1 MISLIEYGY
10 LETPYLSEFP
20 YLQPAAEQG
29 LALQGQYQVGTEH
42 AVALQFIGNITKDK
56 PIAAQ
61 FSGLIENF
69 EKTLAV
75 QGTYAVLEE
84 GVVGFQAS
92 VINSQD
98 KPLATQG
105 QYVIEKDN
113 IAGFQFDARISQ
125 DEVLG
130 LQTERLFEGKEK
142 SKGIQFRASK
152 VLPHYECPGLG
163 YLNDAPYLTQYQYL
177 APFYCV
183 PWGIQFTAVKE
194 EARAFQFRSALYN
207 TTNLRILVDFPS
219 RGTTGLNWTATS
231 TQTSSTNSFSVNNL
245 NTDIVEQYWRSATG
259 VLSATITCDTELP
272 QGVYLDTLAILN
284 HNLSGSSTIILE
296 GSNDPSFGTIPVN
309 IELQYEANNMYYI
322 APTLPLNP
330 YRYWRLNVS
339 DPGSADNFI
348 RIGTIVFGAAVIF
361 TNESFV
367 DRVRFGQKQF
377 IDKVYTEGFTNVSN
391 DRGKKKYLGLEFRNL
406 AYGRANFQSMRE
418 IFDYAGVTLKC
429 LYIPVPQQASRF
441 AVFGKLSDIPAEEHN
456 YKGAD
461 ADYVDFSIDVDESL

>member
-1 MISLIEYGY
+1 MIELIQYGY

-42 AVALQFIGNITKDK
+42 TVALQFLSNPVKDK
-56 PIAAQ
+56 PIGTQ
-61 FSGLIENF
+61 FSGLIENS
-69 EKTLAV
+69 EKILAL
-75 QGTYAVLEE
+75 QGTYEVVDE
-84 GVVGFQAS
+84 GIAGFQAS
-92 VINSQD
+92 VFNTQD
-98 KPLATQG
+98 KALATQG
-105 QYVIEKDN
+105 QYAIEKEN
-113 IAGFQFDARISQ
+113 PVGLQFDAFITQ
-125 DEVLG
+125 DKALG
-130 LQTERLFEGKEK
+130 FQTKKLFEDKEK
-142 SKGIQFRASK
+142 SKGVQFRASK
-152 VLPHYECPGLG
+152 VLPHYECAGGG
-163 YLNDAPYLTQYQYL
+163 YLNEVPYLTQHQYL

-183 PWGIQFTAVKE
+183 PWGIQFTVVKE
-194 EARAFQFRSALYN
+194 EARAIQFRSALYN

-259 VLSATITCDTELP
+259 VLSATISCDTELP

-284 HNLSGSSTIILE
+284 HNLSGSATVILE
-296 GSNDPSFGTIPVN
+296 GSSDPSFGTIPVN
-309 IELQYEANNMYYI
+309 ITLEYEANNMYYI

-330 YRYWRLNVS
+330 YRYWRLNIS

-348 RIGTIVFGAAVIF
+348 RVGTIVFGSAVIF

-377 IDKVYTEGFTNVSN
+377 VDKVYTEGFTNVSN

-406 AYGRANFQSMRE
+406 VYGKSNFQSMRE
-418 IFDYAGVTLKC
+418 IFDYAGINLKC

-441 AVFGKLSDIPAEEHN
+441 AVFGKLADIPAEEHN

>member
-1 MISLIEYGY
+1 MIELIQYGY

-29 LALQGQYQVGTEH
+29 LALQVEYQIGTEK
-42 AVALQFIGNITKDK
+42 VTALQFLGTIINDK
-56 PIAAQ
+56 PLGTQ
-61 FSGLIENF
+61 FAGLIENF
-69 EKTLAV
+69 EKPLAV
-75 QGTYAVLEE
+75 QGTYAVIDEN
-84 GVVGFQAS
+84 VVGLQAS
-92 VINSQD
+92 VINTQD

-105 QYVIEKDN
+105 QYAIEKEN
-113 IAGFQFDARISQ
+113 IAGLQFDARNTQ
-125 DEVLG
+125 DKVLG
-130 LQTERLFEGKEK
+130 LQAESTLDGKEQAK
-142 SKGIQFRASK
+142 ALQFKASK

-219 RGTTGLNWTATS
+219 RGTTGTNWTATS

-259 VLSATITCDTELP
+259 VLSATISCDTELP

-284 HNLSGSSTIILE
+284 HNLSGSATIILE
-296 GSNDPSFGTIPVN
+296 GSNDSSFATIPVN
-309 IELQYEANNMYYI
+309 ITLEYEANNMYYI

-330 YRYWRLNVS
+330 YRYWRLNIS

-361 TNESFV
+361 TNECFV

-406 AYGRANFQSMRE
+406 AYRKANFQSMRE

>member
-1 MISLIEYGY
+1 MIELIQYGY

-29 LALQGQYQVGTEH
+29 LALQTEYRLGTEH
-42 AVALQFIGNITKDK
+42 PVALQFLGTLTKDK
-56 PIAAQ
+56 PIGTQ

-69 EKTLAV
+69 EKSLGLQT
-75 QGTYAVLEE
+75 TYDI
-84 GVVGFQAS
+84 GVDHVVALQTQ
-92 VINSQD
+92 VINTQD
-98 KPLATQG
+98 KPLATQS
-105 QYVIEKDN
+105 QYVIEKEN
-113 IAGFQFDARISQ
+113 IAGLQFDAFITK
-125 DEVLG
+125 DKVLG
-130 LQTERLFEGKEK
+130 LETERLFEGKEK
-142 SKGIQFRASK
+142 AKGIEFRANK
-152 VLPHYECPGLG
+152 VLPHYQCPGGG
-163 YLNDAPYLTQYQYL
+163 YLNDVPYLTQYQYL

-272 QGVYLDTLAILN
+272 QGVYLDTMAILN
-284 HNLSGSSTIILE
+284 HNLSGSATIILE

-309 IELQYEANNMYYI
+309 ITLEYEANNMYYI

-330 YRYWRLNVS
+330 YRYWRLNIS

-406 AYGRANFQSMRE
+406 AYGKANFQSMRE

>member
-1 MISLIEYGY
+1 MIELIQYGY

-29 LALQGQYQVGTEH
+29 LALQAEYQIGTEK
-42 AVALQFIGNITKDK
+42 VTALQFLGTIINDK
-56 PIAAQ
+56 PLGTQ
-61 FSGLIENF
+61 FAGLIENF
-69 EKTLAV
+69 EKPLAV
-75 QGTYAVLEE
+75 QGTYAVVDEN
-84 GVVGFQAS
+84 VVGLQAS
-92 VINSQD
+92 VINTQD
-98 KPLATQG
+98 KALAAQG
-105 QYVIEKDN
+105 QYVIEKEN
-113 IAGFQFDARISQ
+113 VAGFQFDAFITQ
-125 DEVLG
+125 DKVLG
-130 LQTERLFEGKEK
+130 LQAESTLDGKEQAK
-142 SKGIQFRASK
+142 ALQFKASK
-152 VLPHYECPGLG
+152 SLPHYECPGLG

-219 RGTTGLNWTATS
+219 RGTTGTNWTATS

-284 HNLSGSSTIILE
+284 HNLSGSATIILE
-296 GSNDPSFGTIPVN
+296 GSNDPSFATIPVN
-309 IELQYEANNMYYI
+309 ITLEYEATNMYYI

-330 YRYWRLNVS
+330 YRYWRLNIS

-361 TNESFV
+361 TNECFV

-406 AYGRANFQSMRE
+406 AYRKANFQSMRE

>member
-1 MISLIEYGY
+1 MIELIQYGY

-29 LALQGQYQVGTEH
+29 LAMQTQFAVIDEH
-42 AVALQFIGNITKDK
+42 SIALQFLGNLTKDK
-56 PIAAQ
+56 PIGTQ
-61 FSGLIENF
+61 FDGLIEGF
-69 EKTLAV
+69 EKSLGLQTTLDIADENDF
-75 QGTYAVLEE
+75 GL
-84 GVVGFQAS
+84 QAS
-92 VINSQD
+92 VINTQD
-98 KPLATQG
+98 KVLAAQTTFT
-105 QYVIEKDN
+105 IESENDF
-113 IAGFQFDARISQ
+113 GVQFDARQTQ
-125 DEVLG
+125 DKSIGV
-130 LQTERLFEGKEK
+130 QAKRLFDGKEK
-142 SKGIQFRASK
+142 PTGVSFRSSK

-163 YLNDAPYLTQYQYL
+163 YLNDVPYLTQNQYL

-183 PWGIQFTAVKE
+183 PMGVQFTAVKE
-194 EARAFQFRSALYN
+194 ESRAFQFRSALYN

-219 RGTTGLNWTATS
+219 RGLTGSNWTATS
-231 TQTSSTNSFSVNNL
+231 TQTSSTNGFSVNNL

-259 VLSATITCDTELP
+259 VLSATITCDTQLT
-272 QGVYLDTLAILN
+272 QGVYLDTLAIFN
-284 HNLSGSSTIILE
+284 HNLSGSTTITLQGST
-296 GSNDPSFGTIPVN
+296 DPSFATIPVD
-309 IELQYEANNMYYI
+309 ITLEYEANNMYYI

-330 YRYWRLNVS
+330 YRYWRLNIS
-339 DPGSADNFI
+339 DPGNADNFL
-348 RIGTIVFGAAVIF
+348 RVGTIVFGSAVIF

-391 DRGKKKYLGLEFRNL
+391 DRGKKKFLNLEFRNL
-406 AYGRANFQSMRE
+406 SYARANFQSMRE

-429 LYIPVPQQASRF
+429 LYIPVPLQASRF

>member
-1 MISLIEYGY
+1 VIELIQYGY

-29 LALQGQYQVGTEH
+29 LALQVEYQIGTEK
-42 AVALQFIGNITKDK
+42 VTALQFLGTIINDK
-56 PIAAQ
+56 PLGTQ
-61 FSGLIENF
+61 FAGLIENF
-69 EKTLAV
+69 EKPLAV
-75 QGTYAVLEE
+75 QGTYAVIDEN
-84 GVVGFQAS
+84 VVGLQAS
-92 VINSQD
+92 VINTQD

-105 QYVIEKDN
+105 QYAIEKEN
-113 IAGFQFDARISQ
+113 IAGLQFDARNTQ
-125 DEVLG
+125 DKVLG
-130 LQTERLFEGKEK
+130 LQAESTLDGKEQAK
-142 SKGIQFRASK
+142 ALQFKASK

-219 RGTTGLNWTATS
+219 RGTTGTNWTATS

-259 VLSATITCDTELP
+259 VLSATISCDTELP

-284 HNLSGSSTIILE
+284 HNLSGSATIILE
-296 GSNDPSFGTIPVN
+296 GSNDSSFATIPVN
-309 IELQYEANNMYYI
+309 ITLEYEANNMYYI

-330 YRYWRLNVS
+330 YRYWRLNIS

-361 TNESFV
+361 TNECFV

-406 AYGRANFQSMRE
+406 AYRKANFQSMRE

>member
-1 MISLIEYGY
+1 
-10 LETPYLSEFP
+10 
-20 YLQPAAEQG
+20 
-29 LALQGQYQVGTEH
+29 
-42 AVALQFIGNITKDK
+42 
-56 PIAAQ
+56 
-61 FSGLIENF
+61 
-69 EKTLAV
+69 
-75 QGTYAVLEE
+75 
-84 GVVGFQAS
+84 
-92 VINSQD
+92 
-98 KPLATQG
+98 
-105 QYVIEKDN
+105 
-113 IAGFQFDARISQ
+113 
-125 DEVLG
+125 
-130 LQTERLFEGKEK
+130 
-142 SKGIQFRASK
+142 

-163 YLNDAPYLTQYQYL
+163 YLNDVPYLTQYQYL

-272 QGVYLDTLAILN
+272 QGVYLDTMAILN
-284 HNLSGSSTIILE
+284 HNLSGSATIILE

-309 IELQYEANNMYYI
+309 ITLEYEANNMYYI

-406 AYGRANFQSMRE
+406 AYGKANFQSMRE

>member
-1 MISLIEYGY
+1 VIELIQYGY

-29 LALQGQYQVGTEH
+29 LALQAEYQIGTEK
-42 AVALQFIGNITKDK
+42 VTALQFLGTIINDK
-56 PIAAQ
+56 PLGTQ
-61 FSGLIENF
+61 FASLIENF
-69 EKTLAV
+69 EKPLAV
-75 QGTYAVLEE
+75 QGTYAVIDEN
-84 GVVGFQAS
+84 VVGLQAS
-92 VINSQD
+92 VINTQD
-98 KPLATQG
+98 KALATQG
-105 QYVIEKDN
+105 QYVIEKEN
-113 IAGFQFDARISQ
+113 VAGLQFDAFITQ
-125 DEVLG
+125 DKVLG
-130 LQTERLFEGKEK
+130 LQAESTLDGKEQAK
-142 SKGIQFRASK
+142 ALQFKASK

-219 RGTTGLNWTATS
+219 RGTTGTNWTATS

-284 HNLSGSSTIILE
+284 HNLSGSATIILE
-296 GSNDPSFGTIPVN
+296 GSNDPSFATIPVN
-309 IELQYEANNMYYI
+309 ITLEYEATNMYYI

-330 YRYWRLNVS
+330 YRYWRLNIS

-361 TNESFV
+361 TNECFV

-406 AYGRANFQSMRE
+406 AYRKANFQSMRE